1 MLQIKSKYK
10 IAKRLGAQIF
20 EQTQTQKF
28 ALAESR
34 VKKPRSGGRGGKS
47 DYGRQLLEKQRVR
60 FTYGLSER
68 QLKKYAAEAYLAK
81 DPSAAL
87 HKVLEMRA
95 DSVLY
100 RSGLA
105 STRRAARQAVS
116 HGHITIN
123 GTRVKTPSTQIK
135 KGDKISIREGV
146 RKSPLY
152 AGLSDKNPAD
162 NRSVPNWLDV
172 DVNLLSAEVK
182 GEPQYSQ
189 AEIGLNYPTVF
200 EFYSR

>member
-1 MLQIKSKYK
+1 MLIIKSKYR
-10 IAKRLGAQIF
+10 IAKRLGAGVF
-20 EQTQTQKF
+20 DQTQTQKF
-28 ALAESR
+28 ALAEANTN
-34 VKKPRSGGRGGKS
+34 KKRTRGQS

-68 QLKKYAAEAYLAK
+68 QLSNYAKEAYLAK

-87 HKVLEMRA
+87 HKMLEMRA
-95 DSVLY
+95 DTALY

-116 HGHITIN
+116 HGHITVN
-123 GTRVKTPSTQIK
+123 GVRVKTPSLQLK

-152 AGLSDKNPAD
+152 AGLAEKNPAE
-162 NRSVPNWLDV
+162 NRAVASWLSV
-172 DVNLLSAEVK
+172 DVNLLSAEVT
-182 GEPQYSQ
+182 GEPQYSS
-189 AEIGLNYPTVF
+189 ATIGLDYPTVF
-200 EFYSR
+200 EFYS

>member
-1 MLQIKSKYK
+1 MLIVKSKYR
-10 IAKRLGAQIF
+10 IAKRLGAGVF
-20 EQTQTQKF
+20 DQTQTQKF
-28 ALAESR
+28 ALAEANSN
-34 VKKPRSGGRGGKS
+34 KKRPRGQS
-47 DYGRQLLEKQRVR
+47 DYGRQLLEKQRIR

-68 QLKKYAAEAYLAK
+68 QLGNYAKEAYVAK

-87 HKVLEMRA
+87 HKMLEMRA

-116 HGHITIN
+116 HGHITVN
-123 GTRVKTPSTQIK
+123 GVRVKTPSMQLK
-135 KGDKISIREGV
+135 KGDKLSIREGV

-152 AGLSDKNPAD
+152 AGLSEKNQAD
-162 NRSVPNWLDV
+162 SRSVPNWLGIDL
-172 DVNLLSAEVK
+172 NLLTAEVK

-189 AEIGLNYPTVF
+189 AEIGLDYPTLF